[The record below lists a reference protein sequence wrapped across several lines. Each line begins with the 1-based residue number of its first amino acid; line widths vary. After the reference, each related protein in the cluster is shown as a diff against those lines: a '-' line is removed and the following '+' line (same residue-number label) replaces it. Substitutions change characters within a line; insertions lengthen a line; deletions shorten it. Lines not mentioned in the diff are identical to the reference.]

1 MSTTPVPTPEATATA
16 TPAATPAPTISAN
29 DPLIASIVST
39 VKTEVLAQVQASLPT
54 STTGT
59 AVTGSVVPAS
69 DAERKANNL
78 AWQIAT
84 GRAKG
89 PVTSETRTIGTVRR

>member
-1 MSTTPVPTPEATATA
+1 MSTTPVPTPEATAT
-16 TPAATPAPTISAN
+16 TTTATPAPAISPN

-39 VKTEVLAQVQASLPT
+39 VKTEVLAQVQASLPVP
-54 STTGT
+54 TTGA
-59 AVTGSVVPAS
+59 AVTSSVVPSS

-84 GRAKG
+84 GRAKA
-89 PVTSETRTIGTVRR
+89 PTTSETRTIGTVRR